1 MRPSLLLVLLLA
13 LPREAP
19 AREMTKRVGSVGF
32 RVDMRFAHPGGL
44 MVAWLSARGSLGTTY
59 AILDGQRCPFFPA
72 TGGLR
77 ALVPV
82 SVSALPGATTL
93 GIEILGRRG
102 RQRIPLDVV
111 VEKRS
116 YPSVSVVVPDDKR
129 SLLSAP
135 AAARDGRRL
144 LAALRRETPEP
155 WPGPF
160 GPPVSATVGAGFGSM
175 TSYVGGSQV
184 ENLMDSLYGDHHRG
198 LDYSVAVGTIVQAPA
213 AGTVLLAEHLT
224 LTGETLVLDHGQGV
238 VSVLYHL
245 SRLDV
250 RPGDRVA
257 GRAAIA
263 LSGDTGVAAEPH
275 LHWGVFVHGMAV
287 DPQLFELLSE

>member
-1 MRPSLLLVLLLA
+1 MRALLAVVLLLA
-13 LPREAP
+13 LPRAAP
-19 AREMTKRVGSVGF
+19 AREVTKRVGSVSF
-32 RVDMRFAHPGGL
+32 RVDMRFAHQGGL
-44 MVAWLSARGSLGTTY
+44 MVAWLAARGSLGATY

-72 TGGLR
+72 AGGLR

-93 GIEILGRRG
+93 GIEIFGRRG

-116 YPSVSVVVPDDKR
+116 YASVSVVVPDDKR

-144 LAALRRETPEP
+144 LAVLRRETREP

-160 GPPVSATVGAGFGSM
+160 GPPVSSAPGAGFGNL
-175 TSYVGGSQV
+175 TSYVGGHHV

-198 LDYSVAVGTIVQAPA
+198 VDYAVPVGSAVQAPA

-224 LTGETLVLDHGQGV
+224 LTGETVALDHGQGV
-238 VSVLYHL
+238 VSVFYHL

-257 GRAAIA
+257 GRAPIG

-275 LHWGVFVHGMAV
+275 LHWGVFVHGVAV
-287 DPQLFELLSE
+287 DPQLFELLGE

>member
-1 MRPSLLLVLLLA
+1 MRALPLAVLLLA
-13 LPREAP
+13 APPAAP
-19 AREMTKRVGSVGF
+19 AREVTKRVGSVSF
-32 RVDMRFAHPGGL
+32 RVDMRFAHQGGL
-44 MVAWLSARGSLGTTY
+44 MVAWLTARGTLGATY
-59 AILDGQRCPFFPA
+59 AILDGHRCPFFPA
-72 TGGLR
+72 AGGLR

-93 GIEILGRRG
+93 GIEIFGRRG

-116 YPSVSVVVPDDKR
+116 YPSVAVVVPDDKL

-144 LAALRRETPEP
+144 LAVLRRETREP

-160 GPPVSATVGAGFGSM
+160 ASPVTAALGAGFGSL
-175 TSYVGGSQV
+175 TSYVGGRDV

-198 LDYSVAVGTIVQAPA
+198 LDYPVPVGTVIQSPAP
-213 AGTVLLAEHLT
+213 GTVLLAEHLT
-224 LTGETLVLDHGQGV
+224 LTGETLALDHGHGV
-238 VSVLYHL
+238 VSVFYHL

-250 RPGDRVA
+250 RPGDRVS

-275 LHWGVFVHGMAV
+275 LHWGVFVHGVAV
-287 DPQLFELLSE
+287 DPQVFELLNE